1 MGKITYDGQSFDM
14 EELRRGM
21 DKDVV
26 AELDAE
32 SSTDQDFFDSY
43 LIAHEKK
50 HGERF
55 SVS

>member
-1 MGKITYDGQSFDM
+1 MAKVNYDGQSFDM
-14 EELRRGM
+14 EELRRAM
-21 DKDVV
+21 DRDVI
-26 AELDAE
+26 AELDAN
-32 SSTDQDFFDSY
+32 SPTDQDFFDSY

>member
-1 MGKITYDGQSFDM
+1 MAKVTYDGKSFEM
-14 EELRRGM
+14 EDLRLAL

-26 AELDAE
+26 EEMDVG
-32 SSTDQDFFDSY
+32 SPTDQEFFDAY

-55 SVS
+55 SVG

>member
-1 MGKITYDGQSFDM
+1 MGKVTYDGQSFDM

-21 DKDVV
+21 DQDLI
-26 AELDAE
+26 ADLDAE
-32 SSTDQDFFDSY
+32 SPIDQDFFDSY

-55 SVS
+55 SVG

>member
-1 MGKITYDGQSFDM
+1 MGKVTYNGQSFDM

-21 DKDVV
+21 DKDVL

-32 SSTDQDFFDSY
+32 SATDQDFFDAY

>member
-1 MGKITYDGQSFDM
+1 MAKITYDGQSFDM

-21 DKDVV
+21 DRDLM
-26 AELDAE
+26 ADLDTE
-32 SSTDQDFFDSY
+32 SATDQDFFDSY

-55 SVS
+55 SVG

>member
-1 MGKITYDGQSFDM
+1 MSKITYDGQDFDI
-14 EELRRGM
+14 ETLRARM

-26 AELDAE
+26 AELDAD

-43 LIAHEKK
+43 LIAHQNK

-55 SVS
+55 SID

>member
-21 DKDVV
+21 DHDLV
-26 AELDAE
+26 ADLDAE
-32 SSTDQDFFDSY
+32 SPTDQDFFDSY

>member
-1 MGKITYDGQSFDM
+1 MSKVNYDGRSFDM
-14 EELRRGM
+14 EELRRAM

-32 SSTDQDFFDSY
+32 SPSDQDFFDSY

-55 SVS
+55 TVD

>member
-21 DKDVV
+21 DPDLI
-26 AELDAE
+26 ADLDAE
-32 SSTDQDFFDSY
+32 SPTDQDFFDSY

>member
-1 MGKITYDGQSFDM
+1 MGKISYDGQSFDM

-21 DKDVV
+21 DHDLV
-26 AELDAE
+26 ADLDAE
-32 SSTDQDFFDSY
+32 SPTDQDFFDSY

>member
-1 MGKITYDGQSFDM
+1 MSKVTYDGKSFEMDD
-14 EELRRGM
+14 LRLAM

-26 AELDAE
+26 EQMDTG
-32 SSTDQDFFDSY
+32 SPTDQDFFDSY

-55 SVS
+55 AFT

>member
-1 MGKITYDGQSFDM
+1 MGKVTYDGQSFDM

-32 SSTDQDFFDSY
+32 SATDQDFFDSY